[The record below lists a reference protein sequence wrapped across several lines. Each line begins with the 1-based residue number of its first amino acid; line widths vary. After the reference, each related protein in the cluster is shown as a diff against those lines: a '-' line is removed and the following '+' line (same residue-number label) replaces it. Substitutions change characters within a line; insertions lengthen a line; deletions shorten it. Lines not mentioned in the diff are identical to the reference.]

1 MDGVAAVIVTFN
13 RKELLARCLEAVL
26 AQTQSAQCVFVID
39 NASTDGTSEF
49 LESKGLLRDP
59 VEYVRLG
66 SNTGS
71 AGGFHEG
78 MKRAYEAGYS
88 WLWLMDDDGYPA
100 IDCLERLASCETTL
114 DVIGPAVVR
123 PDDASR
129 LTWRPRKV
137 HRNGRFKTLRTM
149 GDGYQQLIDESPGGG
164 YTGFAALFNGVLIN
178 RRVPAAIGYV
188 LADLFIWGDENEY
201 MWRCKAAG
209 FRLGICVS
217 ALHFHATSRPK
228 FSSQWKF
235 YYLYRNTL
243 YMYRKYA
250 RVALP
255 WSVRPFYPAYIS
267 VKLLSELPSL
277 SPPYLLKLMRGA
289 LSALEGDLV
298 PFSGTGPANVAVA
311 AIALDNRK
319 GRSA

>member
-1 MDGVAAVIVTFN
+1 
-13 RKELLARCLEAVL
+13 
-26 AQTQSAQCVFVID
+26 
-39 NASTDGTSEF
+39 
-49 LESKGLLRDP
+49 
-59 VEYVRLG
+59 
-66 SNTGS
+66 
-71 AGGFHEG
+71 

-100 IDCLERLASCETTL
+100 VDCLERLASCETAL

-149 GDGYQQLIDESPGGG
+149 GDGYQQLIDESPGGI
-164 YTGFAALFNGVLIN
+164 YAGFAALFNGVLIN

-201 MWRCKAAG
+201 MWRCKASG
-209 FRLGICVS
+209 FRVGMCVS
-217 ALHFHATSRPK
+217 ALHFHATVKPR
-228 FSSQWKF
+228 FSSRWKF

-255 WSVRPFYPAYIS
+255 WFVRPFYPAYIS
-267 VKLLSELPSL
+267 LKLLWDLPSV

-289 LSALEGDLV
+289 HSALGGDLV
-298 PFSGTGPANVAVA
+298 PFHETAPGKVAMT
-311 AIALDNRK
+311 AIVLDKHK